1 MLGFTLLLQISGVQV
16 EMMMIKNVNL
26 HSILIRRQHS
36 QEVVTEMCV
45 VIQEMVQSEL
55 AGVIFTSDP
64 VTGDFCT
71 KK

>member
-1 MLGFTLLLQISGVQV
+1 
-16 EMMMIKNVNL
+16 MMMIKNVNL

-64 VTGDFCT
+64 VTGVFFVQKMTLKEDLF
-71 KK
+71 